1 MNLTQKDNTL
11 VSICIP
17 VLNEEQAIPALVAR
31 LDSVALK
38 LPAYSFE
45 YIFSDNA
52 STDNTWQTILDCAKN
67 NSRIRAMRF
76 SKNFGFQNSI
86 VTNYAHASGR
96 AVIQIDADLQ
106 DPPELISDFLA
117 KWEEGFKVVYGIR
130 QERPEGLLIRLFR
143 NSGYRFIDALSEHR
157 IPRNVGDFRLIDES
171 VVQEIL
177 KQSHSNIYL
186 RGLVASLGFSEIG
199 IPYSRNSRTVGESKF
214 PVKKIFTLGM
224 AGLLNYST
232 VPLRLA
238 TYLGGFV
245 LLMTS
250 LGALYSIASYF
261 MVDNI
266 PRGFTSTQVY
276 LLASIGLNSFFLG
289 IIGEYILRIY
299 RILRKDPV
307 AIIEKSINL

>member
-1 MNLTQKDNTL
+1 MILREKNTVL
-11 VSICIP
+11 ISICIP
-17 VLNEEQAIPALVAR
+17 VLNEEEAIPVLVAR
-31 LDSVALK
+31 LDAVVSK
-38 LPAYSFE
+38 LPEYSFE

-52 STDNTWQTILDCAKN
+52 STDDTWETILDCAKN
-67 NSRIRAMRF
+67 NARIRAIRF

-86 VTNYAHASGR
+86 LSNYAHASGQ
-96 AVIQIDADLQ
+96 AIIQIDADLQ
-106 DPPELISDFLA
+106 DPPELISEFLM
-117 KWEEGFKVVYGIR
+117 KWQDGYKVVYGIR
-130 QERPEGLLIRLFR
+130 QERQEGLFLKLFR
-143 NSGYRFIDALSEHR
+143 SSGYRFIDALSEHR
-157 IPRNVGDFRLIDES
+157 IPRNVGDFRLIDK
-171 VVQEIL
+171 VVVDEIL

-186 RGLVASLGFSEIG
+186 RGLVASLGFSDIG
-199 IPYSRNSRTVGESKF
+199 IPYARNSRMVGESKF

-245 LLMTS
+245 LLLTFLAS
-250 LGALYSIASYF
+250 FYSIASYF
-261 MVDNI
+261 VVDNI

-307 AIIEKSINL
+307 TIIDKRLNF

>member
-1 MNLTQKDNTL
+1 MIIRQKNTVL
-11 VSICIP
+11 ISICIP
-17 VLNEEQAIPALVAR
+17 VLNEEEAIPVLVAR
-31 LDSVALK
+31 LDEIVSK
-38 LPAYSFE
+38 LPEYSFE

-52 STDNTWQTILDCAKN
+52 STDDTWETILDCAKSN
-67 NSRIRAMRF
+67 ARIRAIRF

-86 VTNYAHASGR
+86 LTNYAHASGQ
-96 AVIQIDADLQ
+96 AIIQIDADLQ
-106 DPPELISDFLA
+106 DPPELISEFLM
-117 KWEEGFKVVYGIR
+117 KWQDGYKVVYGIR
-130 QERPEGLLIRLFR
+130 QERQEGLFLKLFR
-143 NSGYRFIDALSEHR
+143 SSGYRFIDALSEHR
-157 IPRNVGDFRLIDES
+157 IPRNVGDFRLIDK
-171 VVQEIL
+171 VVVDEIL

-199 IPYSRNSRTVGESKF
+199 IPYARNSRMVGESKF

-245 LLMTS
+245 LLLTFLAS
-250 LGALYSIASYF
+250 LYSIASYF
-261 MVDNI
+261 IVDNI

-299 RILRKDPV
+299 RILRKDPIT
-307 AIIEKSINL
+307 IIDKRLNF